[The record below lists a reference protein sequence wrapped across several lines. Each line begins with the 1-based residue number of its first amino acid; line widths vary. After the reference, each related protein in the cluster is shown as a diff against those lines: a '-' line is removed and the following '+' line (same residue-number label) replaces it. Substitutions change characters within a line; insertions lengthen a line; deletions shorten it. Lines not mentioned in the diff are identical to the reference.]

1 MKSLKNNLALVFVLI
16 VSFSGQLNAAVK
28 LPRLISNGMVLQ
40 RDAPLK
46 IWGWADPGEKVLV
59 EFLDK
64 KYQTKTDKQGNWKV
78 DLPPIKAGG
87 PYTMK
92 VNEIEI
98 KDILMGDVW
107 LCSGQSNMELMVYRV
122 LDLYQKEIEQTNN
135 TNIRYFKP
143 SIRTDSQ
150 TPQNDFKEGVWLPAT
165 QENIMNF
172 SSLSYFFGDQLYQ
185 KYKVPI
191 GLINNAIGGTAIES
205 WVSEDFMKSN
215 MDKWNAAKAKADS
228 IRATRPSTA
237 NQPRFNFNA
246 ELAKND
252 PGLGRWSKDDVNTS
266 DWPEISLPGYWSD
279 KGVDMRM
286 GSMWFYKEFDV
297 PDSLVNK
304 KDAVLRLGRIIES
317 DSTFINGKFVG
328 TISYQYPPRIY
339 KLSEGVLK
347 PGKNKLMVRVILPN
361 GKGGFVEEKPYELRV
376 GSQKIDL
383 TGQWKY
389 HIGANLKP
397 AMGQGG
403 GGGGGAGTR
412 PSGLYNSL
420 TSPIIGYRLKG
431 TIWYQGESNTGMP
444 TEEYQRLFKDLIS
457 SWRTKFNQPDM
468 PFVFAQLA
476 NLGVPN
482 KQPVESGIANVREAQ
497 RRTLEVPNTGMAV
510 TTDLGEWNDIHPLN
524 KKEVALRLAME
535 AARVAYHDN
544 SVISSGPLYESMEV
558 MDNSIILTFKSV
570 GSGLFTNS
578 LLDGFQIAGSDGKFE
593 WANAVVISTN
603 KVKVWSK
610 KVTSPTAIRYAWDD
624 NPAFAN
630 LKNKEGLPASPFT
643 ANK

>member
-1 MKSLKNNLALVFVLI
+1 MKSLRNNLALVLFVLLL
-16 VSFSGQLNAAVK
+16 SYSGQLKATVK

-40 RDAPLK
+40 RDVPLK
-46 IWGWADPGEKVLV
+46 IWGWADPSEKVNV
-59 EFLDK
+59 EFLGK
-64 KYQTKTDKQGNWKV
+64 KYQTKADKQGNWKV
-78 DLPPIKAGG
+78 DLPAITAGG

-92 VNEIEI
+92 INEIEI

-172 SSLSYFFGDQLYQ
+172 SSLSYFFGNELYQ

-215 MDKWNAAKAKADS
+215 MDKWNKAKAKSDS
-228 IRATRPSTA
+228 IRATRPSIA
-237 NQPRFNFNA
+237 NQPRFNFNS

-252 PGLGRWSKDDVNTS
+252 PGLGRWSKGDVNTS
-266 DWPEISLPGYWSD
+266 DWPQISLPGYWSD

-297 PDSLVNK
+297 ADSLVNK

-317 DSTFINGKFVG
+317 DSTFLNGKFVG

-339 KLSEGVLK
+339 KLPVGALK
-347 PGKNKLMVRVILPN
+347 AGKNKLMVRVILPN
-361 GKGGFVEEKPYELRV
+361 GKGGFVEEKPYELRL

-397 AMGQGG
+397 AMGQR

-431 TIWYQGESNTGMP
+431 TIWYQGESNTGMQ
-444 TEEYQRLFKDLIS
+444 TEEYHRLFKDLIS

-497 RRTLEVPNTGMAV
+497 RRTLEVSNTGMAV

-524 KKEVALRLAME
+524 KKEVARRLAME
-535 AARVAYHDN
+535 VSRVAYQDN

-558 MDNSIILTFKSV
+558 IDNSIILTFKSV

-593 WANAVVISTN
+593 WANAVVIATN
-603 KVKVWSK
+603 KVKVWSR
-610 KVTSPTAIRYAWDD
+610 KVTNPTIIRYAWDD

-643 ANK
+643 TKK

>member
-1 MKSLKNNLALVFVLI
+1 MNSFNKISILILIAVVFLFPKNAD
-16 VSFSGQLNAAVK
+16 AAVK

-40 RDAPLK
+40 RDVPLK
-46 IWGWADPGEKVLV
+46 IWGWADPSEKVKV
-59 EFLDK
+59 EFLGKTYRAKADK
-64 KYQTKTDKQGNWKV
+64 RGNWKIE
-78 DLPPIKAGG
+78 LPAIAAGG

-92 VNEIEI
+92 VNELEV

-122 LDLYQKEIEQTNN
+122 LDLFQKEIEQTNN
-135 TNIRYFKP
+135 THIRYFKP
-143 SIRTDSQ
+143 TIRTDSQ
-150 TPQNDFKEGVWLPAT
+150 TPQNDFKEGTWLPST

-191 GLINNAIGGTAIES
+191 GLINNAIGGSSIES

-215 MDKWNAAKAKADS
+215 IDRWNAAKAKADS
-228 IRATRPSTA
+228 IRATRSA
-237 NQPRFNFNA
+237 EKSEARFDFNV

-252 PGLGRWSKDDVNTS
+252 PGLGRWSKADVNTS
-266 DWPEISLPGYWSD
+266 DWSQISLPGYWSD

-317 DSTFINGKFVG
+317 DSAFLNGTFVG

-339 KLSEGVLK
+339 KLPVGVLK
-347 PGKNKLMVRVILPN
+347 PGKNKLMVRVICPG
-361 GKGGFVEEKPYELRV
+361 GKGGFVEDKTYELRV

-383 TGQWKY
+383 TGQWNY

-397 AMGQGG
+397 PMVKGFAGG
-403 GGGGGAGTR
+403 PGTR

-444 TEEYQRLFKDLIS
+444 QNAYHGLFKDLIS
-457 SWRTKFNQPDM
+457 GWRTKFNQPDM
-468 PFVFAQLA
+468 PFIFAQIA

-482 KQPVESGIANVREAQ
+482 KQPVESGMANIREAQ
-497 RRTLEVPNTGMAV
+497 RLALEVAKTGMAV
-510 TTDLGEWNDIHPLN
+510 TADLGEWNDIHPLN
-524 KKEVALRLAME
+524 KKEVARRLGME
-535 AARVAYHDN
+535 AVRVAYGDN
-544 SVISSGPLYESMEV
+544 SPVSSGPLYESMEV
-558 MDNSIILTFKSV
+558 VDNSIVITFKSV
-570 GSGLFTNS
+570 GSGLFSNC

-593 WANAVVISTN
+593 WANAVVLSLN
-603 KVKVWSK
+603 KVKVWSR
-610 KVTSPTAIRYAWDD
+610 KVTQPTVVRYGWDD
-624 NPAFAN
+624 NPAYAN
-630 LKNKEGLPASPFT
+630 LKNKENLPASPFST
-643 ANK
+643 SK